1 MWMSLI
7 EAVMFF
13 KSMTVCR
20 VKDWHE
26 VRLLGKFVR
35 IFDIEDDIYE
45 AVLSK
50 WSYHLEVNSQPQR
63 VFITVHQEDER
74 IKGVSLRRK
83 YLEVSIVVLRL
94 VKGELELFDL
104 KDFVVDRQAE
114 IEVNLERGSYIILPR
129 TTGCLSLRSPQ
140 ASTS

>member
-1 MWMSLI
+1 
-7 EAVMFF
+7 
-13 KSMTVCR
+13 MTVCR

-35 IFDIEDDIYE
+35 IFDVEDDSYE

-50 WSYHLEVNSQPQR
+50 WSYHLEVHSEPQR

-83 YLEVSIVVLRL
+83 YLEISIAVLRL
-94 VKGELELFDL
+94 VKGEIELFDL
-104 KDFVVDRQAE
+104 KDFVVDR
-114 IEVNLERGSYIILPR
+114 
-129 TTGCLSLRSPQ
+129 
-140 ASTS
+140 